1 MAAVEGADQTKRNS
15 FVPGRRISYRRIGA
29 PIAGRVIAHKD
40 VGQNRIAQISGADS
54 ECKIGGEFVDLLRA
68 GKWVDAVLMIKNDA
82 LKDLKGHSKRAPRVV
97 LQQGY

>member
-1 MAAVEGADQTKRNS
+1 MAAVEGADQTQGNS
-15 FVPGRRISYRRIGA
+15 FVPGRRVSYGWIGA

-54 ECKIGGEFVDLLRA
+54 EGKIGGEFVDLLRA

-82 LKDLKGHSKRAPRVV
+82 LKDLKGHSERTPRVV
-97 LQQGY
+97 LQEGY